1 MTTLIST
8 SSISYDL
15 TSCRLLDGLSFTIKK
30 GDRIGLIGSNGC
42 GKSTLLRLLNKELP
56 DFVGN
61 VSFASNAVVALI
73 EQHLPKRL
81 LSLSMLD
88 AVTDS
93 LPLNM
98 QQTEQWRAQ
107 ITLSNLGFDESY
119 WNQPVG
125 TLSGGQ
131 YARVLVARALILEP
145 DVLLLDEPSNHLD
158 LPTLLWLEQF
168 LKDWK
173 GTFVMVSHDQRLLDH
188 VTDST
193 WVLRDKRILS
203 FSQKCTEAREAL
215 EDKDRTD
222 AERQQ
227 AEKKEIDRIE
237 KSAHRLAIW
246 GRDFDNEGLS
256 RKAKCMEKR
265 AEGLRSTMTRLDSVD
280 PWTLS
285 LSGESMKA
293 NRLLELSEVPIT
305 AADDQAPLFEVLFQQ
320 IKSGDR
326 VAVLGKN
333 GAGKSSL
340 LKVLWANYQASQLGD
355 NGYFHPNAEV
365 GYYDQSLHQLRV
377 DHSLI
382 DSLYS
387 FYPVSQ
393 EARKMALISA
403 GFSYE
408 RHEQKIAELSG
419 GERSRLLFVGLSLA
433 KYHFLLLDEPTN
445 HLDIEGKEE
454 LASCLTQFEGGLLLV
469 SHDRELIE
477 KSCNRFWYIN
487 DGQLVEMTYLDAV
500 YETMSVSHQ
509 GNNAESCSVPIQS
522 NSIVCVDS
530 GSELPKTAHQ
540 QSKNDEEGLLERL
553 LELEELLSKDQAR
566 KAKHQ
571 KPELQV
577 KWQQEIVRIN
587 AMLEL
592 N

>member
-15 TSCRLLDGLSFTIKK
+15 TSCRLFDGLSFTIKK

-88 AVTDS
+88 AVTDN

-119 WNQPVG
+119 WNQPIG

-168 LKDWK
+168 LKDWR

-203 FSQKCTEAREAL
+203 FSQKCSEARKAL

-256 RKAKCMEKR
+256 RKAKSMEKR
-265 AEGLRSTMTRLDSVD
+265 AEGLRSTMTRLDSVE

-293 NRLLELSEVPIT
+293 NRLLELSKVPIT
-305 AADDQAPLFEVLFQQ
+305 AADDRAPLFEVLFQQ

-340 LKVLWANYQASQLGD
+340 LKVLWANYKASQLGD
-355 NGYFHPNAEV
+355 NGYFHSNAEV
-365 GYYDQSLHQLRV
+365 GYYDQSLHQLRD

-454 LASCLTQFEGGLLLV
+454 LANCLTQFEGGLLLV

-500 YETMSVSHQ
+500 YEAMSVSHQ
-509 GNNAESCSVPIQS
+509 GNNVETCSVSIQS

-530 GSELPKTAHQ
+530 GSELSKTDHQ
-540 QSKNDEEGLLERL
+540 QSQNDEEGLLERL

-571 KPELQV
+571 KPDLQV

>member
-1 MTTLIST
+1 
-8 SSISYDL
+8 
-15 TSCRLLDGLSFTIKK
+15 
-30 GDRIGLIGSNGC
+30 
-42 GKSTLLRLLNKELP
+42 
-56 DFVGN
+56 
-61 VSFASNAVVALI
+61 
-73 EQHLPKRL
+73 
-81 LSLSMLD
+81 
-88 AVTDS
+88 
-93 LPLNM
+93 
-98 QQTEQWRAQ
+98 
-107 ITLSNLGFDESY
+107 
-119 WNQPVG
+119 
-125 TLSGGQ
+125 
-131 YARVLVARALILEP
+131 
-145 DVLLLDEPSNHLD
+145 
-158 LPTLLWLEQF
+158 
-168 LKDWK
+168 
-173 GTFVMVSHDQRLLDH
+173 MVSHDQRLLDH

-203 FSQKCTEAREAL
+203 FSQKCTEARKAL

-256 RKAKCMEKR
+256 RKAKSMEKR
-265 AEGLRSTMTRLDSVD
+265 AEGLRSTMTRLDSVE

-365 GYYDQSLHQLRV
+365 GYYDQSLHQLRD

-387 FYPVSQ
+387 FYPVSE

-454 LASCLTQFEGGLLLV
+454 LVNCLTQFEGGLLLV

-500 YETMSVSHQ
+500 YEAMSV
-509 GNNAESCSVPIQS
+509 GNQVVSLEANDTAPSSVLLSISEFIENHHS
-522 NSIVCVDS
+522 N
-530 GSELPKTAHQ
+530 TTQ
-540 QSKNDEEGLLERL
+540 NDEELLLERL
-553 LELEELLSKDQAR
+553 LELEELLTQDQSR

-571 KPELQV
+571 KPDLQH
-577 KWQQEIVRIN
+577 KWQQEIETIN
-587 AMLEL
+587 MKLEL
-592 N
+592 S

>member
-15 TSCRLLDGLSFTIKK
+15 TSCRLFDGLSFTIKK

-42 GKSTLLRLLNKELP
+42 GKSTLLRLLNKDLP
-56 DFVGN
+56 DYVGS
-61 VSFASNAVVALI
+61 VSFASYAEVALI

-81 LSLSMLD
+81 LTMSMLD
-88 AVTDS
+88 AVVDN
-93 LPLNM
+93 LPLEI
-98 QQTEQWRAQ
+98 QLSEQWRAQ
-107 ITLSNLGFDESY
+107 IILSNLGFDESY
-119 WNQPVG
+119 WDQAIG

-131 YARVLVARALILEP
+131 YARVLVARALIVEP

-168 LKDWK
+168 LMDWK

-188 VTDST
+188 VTSCT
-193 WVLRDKRILS
+193 WVLRDKKLQT
-203 FSQKCTEAREAL
+203 FSQTCTQARKAL
-215 EDKDRTD
+215 EEKDRAD
-222 AERQQ
+222 AERQETEQ
-227 AEKKEIDRIE
+227 KEINRIE
-237 KSAHRLAIW
+237 KSAQRLAIW
-246 GRDFDNEGLS
+246 GRDFDNEGLA
-256 RKAKCMEKR
+256 RKAKSMEKR
-265 AEGLRSTMTRLDSVD
+265 AAGLRTTMTRLDTIE

-293 NRLLELSEVPIT
+293 NRLLELAEVPI
-305 AADDQAPLFEVLFQQ
+305 AAAQDKAPLFEVLFQQ
-320 IKSGDR
+320 VKSSDR
-326 VAVLGKN
+326 VAILGKN

-340 LKVLWANYQASQLGD
+340 LKVLWASYQASQLED
-355 NGYFHPNAEV
+355 NGYFHPQAEV
-365 GYYDQSLHQLRV
+365 GYYDQSLNQLC
-377 DHSLI
+377 DEHSLI

-393 EARKMALISA
+393 EARKIALISA

-408 RHEQKIAELSG
+408 RHDQKIAELSG

-454 LASCLTQFEGGLLLV
+454 LAECLTRFEGGLLLV

-477 KSCNRFWYIN
+477 SSCNRFWYIN

-500 YETMSVSHQ
+500 YEAMSV
-509 GNNAESCSVPIQS
+509 GNQ
-522 NSIVCVDS
+522 VDS
-530 GSELPKTAHQ
+530 LEAGGETASTVLSRSSAIENQHHEQ
-540 QSKNDEEGLLERL
+540 AQNDEELLLERL
-553 LELEELLSKDQAR
+553 LELEELLTQDKSR

-571 KPELQV
+571 KPDLQQ
-577 KWQQEIVRIN
+577 KWQKEIVSIN
-587 AMLEL
+587 AKLEL
-592 N
+592 S

>member
-15 TSCRLLDGLSFTIKK
+15 TSCRLFDGLSFTIKK

-42 GKSTLLRLLNKELP
+42 GKSTLLRLLNKDLP
-56 DFVGN
+56 DCVGN

-88 AVTDS
+88 AVTDN
-93 LPLNM
+93 LTLNM

-131 YARVLVARALILEP
+131 YARVLVARALIVEP

-168 LKDWK
+168 MMDWK

-188 VTDST
+188 VTNCT
-193 WVLRDKRILS
+193 WVLRDKKLQT
-203 FSQKCTEAREAL
+203 FSQTCTQARKAL
-215 EDKDRTD
+215 EEKDRAD
-222 AERQQ
+222 AERQE
-227 AEKKEIDRIE
+227 AEQKEINRIE
-237 KSAHRLAIW
+237 KSAQRLAIW
-246 GRDFDNEGLS
+246 GRDFDNEGLA
-256 RKAKCMEKR
+256 RKAKSMEKR
-265 AEGLRSTMTRLDSVD
+265 AAGLRTTMTRLDTIE

-293 NRLLELSEVPIT
+293 NRLLELASVPI
-305 AADDQAPLFEVLFQQ
+305 AAAQDQAPLFEVLFQQ

-326 VAVLGKN
+326 VAILGKN

-340 LKVLWANYQASQLGD
+340 LKVLWASYQASQLED
-355 NGYFHPNAEV
+355 NGYFHPQAEV
-365 GYYDQSLHQLRV
+365 GYYDQSLNQLC
-377 DHSLI
+377 DEHSLI
-382 DSLYS
+382 DSLYP

-408 RHEQKIAELSG
+408 RHDQKIAELSG

-454 LASCLTQFEGGLLLV
+454 LADCLTCFEGGLLLV

-477 KSCNRFWYIN
+477 SSCNRFWYIN

-500 YETMSVSHQ
+500 YEAMAV
-509 GNNAESCSVPIQS
+509 GNQ
-522 NSIVCVDS
+522 VDS
-530 GSELPKTAHQ
+530 LEVGGETPSTVLSRSTTSEN
-540 QSKNDEEGLLERL
+540 QSPELAQNDDELLLERL
-553 LELEELLSKDQAR
+553 LELEELLTQDQSR

-571 KPELQV
+571 KPDLQQ
-577 KWQQEIVRIN
+577 KWQLEIVSIN
-587 AMLEL
+587 AKLEL
-592 N
+592 A

>member
-8 SSISYDL
+8 SPISYDL
-15 TSCRLLDGLSFTIKK
+15 TSCRLFDGLSFTIKK

-42 GKSTLLRLLNKELP
+42 GKSTLLRLLNKDLP

-88 AVTDS
+88 AVTDN

-119 WNQPVG
+119 WNQPIG

-168 LKDWK
+168 LRDWR

-203 FSQKCTEAREAL
+203 FSQRCTEARKAL

-256 RKAKCMEKR
+256 RKAKSMEKR
-265 AEGLRSTMTRLDSVD
+265 AEGLRSTMTRLDSVE

-333 GAGKSSL
+333 GSGKSSL

-355 NGYFHPNAEV
+355 NDYFHPNAEV
-365 GYYDQSLHQLRV
+365 GYYDQSLHQLRD
-377 DHSLI
+377 DHSLL

-454 LASCLTQFEGGLLLV
+454 LANCLTQFDGGLLLV

-487 DGQLVEMTYLDAV
+487 DGQLMEMTYLDAV
-500 YETMSVSHQ
+500 YEAMSVSHQ
-509 GNNAESCSVPIQS
+509 GHNVEPCSATILS
-522 NSIVCVDS
+522 NSKACVDS
-530 GSELPKTAHQ
+530 GSELLKTDDQ
-540 QSKNDEEGLLERL
+540 QSQNDEEGLLERL
-553 LELEELLSKDQAR
+553 FELEELLSKDQAR

-571 KPELQV
+571 KPDLQV

>member
-15 TSCRLLDGLSFTIKK
+15 TSCRLFDGLSVTIKK

-42 GKSTLLRLLNKELP
+42 GKSTLLRLLNKDLP
-56 DFVGN
+56 DSIGS
-61 VSFASNAVVALI
+61 VSFASYAEVALI

-81 LSLSMLD
+81 LSMSMLD
-88 AVTDS
+88 AVIDNLS
-93 LPLNM
+93 SEIQLS
-98 QQTEQWRAQ
+98 EQWRAQ
-107 ITLSNLGFDESY
+107 IILSNLGFEENY
-119 WNQPVG
+119 WDQSID

-131 YARVLVARALILEP
+131 YARVLVARALIVEP

-168 LKDWK
+168 LMDWK

-188 VTDST
+188 VTNCT
-193 WVLRDKRILS
+193 WVLRDKKLQYFR
-203 FSQKCTEAREAL
+203 QTCTEARKAL
-215 EDKDRTD
+215 EEKDRAD
-222 AERQQ
+222 AERQEVEQ
-227 AEKKEIDRIE
+227 KEINRIE
-237 KSAHRLAIW
+237 KSAQRLAIW
-246 GRDFDNEGLS
+246 GRDFDNEGLA
-256 RKAKCMEKR
+256 RKAKSMEKR
-265 AEGLRSTMTRLDSVD
+265 AAGLRTTMTRLDTIE

-293 NRLLELSEVPIT
+293 NRLLELASVPI
-305 AADDQAPLFEVLFQQ
+305 AAAQGQAPLFEVLFQQ

-326 VAVLGKN
+326 VAILGKN

-340 LKVLWANYQASQLGD
+340 LKVLWTSYQASQLED
-355 NGYFHPNAEV
+355 NGYFHPQADV
-365 GYYDQSLHQLRV
+365 GYYDQSLNQLC
-377 DHSLI
+377 DEHSLI
-382 DSLYS
+382 DSLYP

-408 RHEQKIAELSG
+408 RHDQKIAELSG

-454 LASCLTQFEGGLLLV
+454 LAHCLTHFEGGLLLV

-477 KSCNRFWYIN
+477 SSCNRFWYIN
-487 DGQLVEMTYLDAV
+487 DEMTYLNTV
-500 YETMSVSHQ
+500 YEAMSV
-509 GNNAESCSVPIQS
+509 GNQAVSLEASEAKPSSVLLSKPKS
-522 NSIVCVDS
+522 SANHH
-530 GSELPKTAHQ
+530 SETTQ
-540 QSKNDEEGLLERL
+540 NDEELLLERL
-553 LELEELLSKDQAR
+553 LELEELLTQDQSR

-571 KPELQV
+571 KPDLQQ
-577 KWQQEIVRIN
+577 KWQQEIVSIN
-587 AMLEL
+587 MKLEL
-592 N
+592 S

>member
-15 TSCRLLDGLSFTIKK
+15 TSCRLFDGLSFTIKK

-42 GKSTLLRLLNKELP
+42 GKSTLLRLLNKDLP
-56 DFVGN
+56 DYVGS
-61 VSFASNAVVALI
+61 VSFASYAEVALI

-81 LSLSMLD
+81 LSMSMLD
-88 AVTDS
+88 SVVDN
-93 LPLNM
+93 LPTEIQLS
-98 QQTEQWRAQ
+98 EQWRAQ
-107 ITLSNLGFDESY
+107 IILSNLGFDESY
-119 WNQPVG
+119 WDQPIG

-131 YARVLVARALILEP
+131 YARVLVARALIVEP

-168 LKDWK
+168 LMDWK

-188 VTDST
+188 VTNCT
-193 WVLRDKRILS
+193 WVLRDKKLQT
-203 FSQKCTEAREAL
+203 FSQTCTQARKAL
-215 EDKDRTD
+215 EEKDRAD
-222 AERQQ
+222 AERQE
-227 AEKKEIDRIE
+227 AEQKEINRIE
-237 KSAHRLAIW
+237 KSAQRLAIW
-246 GRDFDNEGLS
+246 GRDFDNEGLA
-256 RKAKCMEKR
+256 RKAKSMEKR
-265 AEGLRSTMTRLDSVD
+265 AAGLRTSMTRLDTIE

-293 NRLLELSEVPIT
+293 NRLLELVSVPI
-305 AADDQAPLFEVLFQQ
+305 AAAQDQAPLFEVLFQQ
-320 IKSGDR
+320 VKSGDR
-326 VAVLGKN
+326 VAILGKN

-340 LKVLWANYQASQLGD
+340 LKVLWASYQASQLED
-355 NGYFHPNAEV
+355 NGYFHPQAEV
-365 GYYDQSLHQLRV
+365 GYYDQSLNQLS
-377 DHSLI
+377 DEHSLI
-382 DSLYS
+382 DSLYP

-408 RHEQKIAELSG
+408 RHDQKIAELSG

-454 LASCLTQFEGGLLLV
+454 LADCLTRFEGGLLLV

-477 KSCNRFWYIN
+477 SSCNRFWYIN

-500 YETMSVSHQ
+500 YEAMAV
-509 GNNAESCSVPIQS
+509 GNQ
-522 NSIVCVDS
+522 VDS
-530 GSELPKTAHQ
+530 IEVEGETRSTVLSRSTTSEN
-540 QSKNDEEGLLERL
+540 QSPELAQNDDELLLERL
-553 LELEELLSKDQAR
+553 LELEELLRQDQSR

-571 KPELQV
+571 KPDLQQ
-577 KWQQEIVRIN
+577 KWQQEIVSIN
-587 AMLEL
+587 AKLEL
-592 N
+592 T

>member
-15 TSCRLLDGLSFTIKK
+15 TSYRLFDGLSFTIKK

-42 GKSTLLRLLNKELP
+42 GKSTLLRLLNKDLP

-88 AVTDS
+88 AVTDN

-168 LKDWK
+168 LKDWR

-203 FSQKCTEAREAL
+203 FSQKCTEARKAL

-256 RKAKCMEKR
+256 RKAKSMEKR
-265 AEGLRSTMTRLDSVD
+265 AEGLRSTMTRLDSVE

-293 NRLLELSEVPIT
+293 NRLLELSEVPIS

-340 LKVLWANYQASQLGD
+340 LKVLWANYQACQLGD
-355 NGYFHPNAEV
+355 NDYFHPNAEV
-365 GYYDQSLHQLRV
+365 GYYDQSLHQLRD
-377 DHSLI
+377 DHSLL

-454 LASCLTQFEGGLLLV
+454 LANCLTQFEGGLLLV

-487 DGQLVEMTYLDAV
+487 EGQLVEMTYLDAV
-500 YETMSVSHQ
+500 YEAMSVSHQ
-509 GNNAESCSVPIQS
+509 GHNVEPCSASIQVLSCLKQMSS
-522 NSIVCVDS
+522 S
-530 GSELPKTAHQ
+530 
-540 QSKNDEEGLLERL
+540 
-553 LELEELLSKDQAR
+553 R
-566 KAKHQ
+566 KMMKSAF
-571 KPELQV
+571 
-577 KWQQEIVRIN
+577 
-587 AMLEL
+587 
-592 N
+592 

>member
-15 TSCRLLDGLSFTIKK
+15 TSCRLFDGLSFTIKK

-42 GKSTLLRLLNKELP
+42 GKSTLLRLLNKDLS
-56 DFVGN
+56 DYVGS
-61 VSFASNAVVALI
+61 VSFASYAEVALI

-81 LSLSMLD
+81 LTMSMLD
-88 AVTDS
+88 SVVDN
-93 LPLNM
+93 LPPEIQLS
-98 QQTEQWRAQ
+98 EQWRAQ
-107 ITLSNLGFDESY
+107 IILSNLGFDESY
-119 WNQPVG
+119 WDQPIG

-131 YARVLVARALILEP
+131 YARVLVARALIVEA

-168 LKDWK
+168 LMDWK

-188 VTDST
+188 VTNCT
-193 WVLRDKRILS
+193 WVLRDKKLQT
-203 FSQKCTEAREAL
+203 FSQTCTQARKTL
-215 EDKDRTD
+215 EEKDRAD
-222 AERQQ
+222 AERQE
-227 AEKKEIDRIE
+227 AEQKEINRIE
-237 KSAHRLAIW
+237 KSAQRLAIW
-246 GRDFDNEGLS
+246 GRDFDNEGLA
-256 RKAKCMEKR
+256 RKAKSMEKR
-265 AEGLRSTMTRLDSVD
+265 ATGLRTTMTRLDTIE

-293 NRLLELSEVPIT
+293 NRLLELASVPI
-305 AADDQAPLFEVLFQQ
+305 AAAQDQAPLFEVLFQQ
-320 IKSGDR
+320 VKSGDR
-326 VAVLGKN
+326 VAILGKN

-340 LKVLWANYQASQLGD
+340 LKVLWASYQASQLED
-355 NGYFHPNAEV
+355 NGYFHPQAEV
-365 GYYDQSLHQLRV
+365 GYYDQSLNQLC
-377 DHSLI
+377 DEHSLI
-382 DSLYS
+382 DSLYP

-408 RHEQKIAELSG
+408 RHDQKIAELSG

-454 LASCLTQFEGGLLLV
+454 LADCLTRFEGGLLLV

-477 KSCNRFWYIN
+477 SSCNRFWYIN

-500 YETMSVSHQ
+500 YDAMSV
-509 GNNAESCSVPIQS
+509 GNQVDSLEVGRVTP
-522 NSIVCVDS
+522 SIVRS
-530 GSELPKTAHQ
+530 HSSTNENQSPELAQ
-540 QSKNDEEGLLERL
+540 NDDELLLERL
-553 LELEELLSKDQAR
+553 LELEALLIQDQSR

-571 KPELQV
+571 KPDLQQ
-577 KWQQEIVRIN
+577 KWQKEIVSIN
-587 AMLEL
+587 AKLEL
-592 N
+592 S

>member
-15 TSCRLLDGLSFTIKK
+15 TSCRLFDGLSFTIKK

-42 GKSTLLRLLNKELP
+42 GKSTLLRLLNKDLP
-56 DFVGN
+56 DYIGS
-61 VSFASNAVVALI
+61 VSFASYAEVALI

-81 LSLSMLD
+81 LSMSMLD
-88 AVTDS
+88 AVIDN
-93 LPLNM
+93 LPSEIQLS
-98 QQTEQWRAQ
+98 EQWRAQ
-107 ITLSNLGFDESY
+107 IILSNLGFDESY
-119 WNQPVG
+119 WGQSIE

-131 YARVLVARALILEP
+131 YARVLVARALIVEP

-168 LKDWK
+168 LMDWK

-188 VTDST
+188 VTNCT
-193 WVLRDKRILS
+193 WVLRDKKLQY
-203 FSQKCTEAREAL
+203 FSQTCTEARKAL
-215 EDKDRTD
+215 EEKDRAD
-222 AERQQ
+222 AERQEVEQ
-227 AEKKEIDRIE
+227 KEINRIE
-237 KSAHRLAIW
+237 KSAQRLAIW
-246 GRDFDNEGLS
+246 GRDFDNEGLA
-256 RKAKCMEKR
+256 RKAKSMEKR
-265 AEGLRSTMTRLDSVD
+265 AAGLRTTMTRLDTIE

-293 NRLLELSEVPIT
+293 NRLLELASVPI
-305 AADDQAPLFEVLFQQ
+305 AAAQDQAPLFEVLFQQ
-320 IKSGDR
+320 VKSGDR
-326 VAVLGKN
+326 VAILGKN

-340 LKVLWANYQASQLGD
+340 LKVLWASYQASQLED
-355 NGYFHPNAEV
+355 NGYFHPQAEV
-365 GYYDQSLHQLRV
+365 GYYDQSLNQLC
-377 DHSLI
+377 DEHSLI
-382 DSLYS
+382 DSLYP

-408 RHEQKIAELSG
+408 RHDQKIAELSG

-454 LASCLTQFEGGLLLV
+454 LAHCLTHFEGGLLLV

-477 KSCNRFWYIN
+477 SSCNRFWYIN

-500 YETMSVSHQ
+500 YDAMSV
-509 GNNAESCSVPIQS
+509 GNQ
-522 NSIVCVDS
+522 VDNLEVGGETPGTVLS
-530 GSELPKTAHQ
+530 RSTVSENQHSELVQ
-540 QSKNDEEGLLERL
+540 NDDELLLERL
-553 LELEELLSKDQAR
+553 LELEELLTQDQSR

-571 KPELQV
+571 KPDLQQ
-577 KWQQEIVRIN
+577 KWQQEIVTIN
-587 AMLEL
+587 MKLEL
-592 N
+592 S

>member
-15 TSCRLLDGLSFTIKK
+15 TSCRLFDGLSFTIKK

-42 GKSTLLRLLNKELP
+42 GKSTLLRLLNKDLP
-56 DFVGN
+56 DCVGN

-88 AVTDS
+88 AVTDN
-93 LPLNM
+93 LTLNM

-131 YARVLVARALILEP
+131 YARVLVARALIVEP

-168 LKDWK
+168 LMDWK

-188 VTDST
+188 VTNCT
-193 WVLRDKRILS
+193 WVLRDKKLQT
-203 FSQKCTEAREAL
+203 FSQTCTQARKAL
-215 EDKDRTD
+215 EEKDRAD
-222 AERQQ
+222 AERQE
-227 AEKKEIDRIE
+227 AEQKEINRIE
-237 KSAHRLAIW
+237 KSAQRLAIW
-246 GRDFDNEGLS
+246 GRDFDNEGLA
-256 RKAKCMEKR
+256 RKAKSMEKR
-265 AEGLRSTMTRLDSVD
+265 AAGLRTTMTRLDTIE

-293 NRLLELSEVPIT
+293 NRLLELASVPI
-305 AADDQAPLFEVLFQQ
+305 AAAQDQAPLFEVLFQQ

-326 VAVLGKN
+326 VAILGKN

-340 LKVLWANYQASQLGD
+340 LKVLWASYQASQLED
-355 NGYFHPNAEV
+355 NGYFHPQAEV
-365 GYYDQSLHQLRV
+365 GYYDQSLNQLC
-377 DHSLI
+377 DEHSLI
-382 DSLYS
+382 DSLYP

-408 RHEQKIAELSG
+408 RHDQKIAELSG

-454 LASCLTQFEGGLLLV
+454 LADCLTCFEGGLLLV

-477 KSCNRFWYIN
+477 SSCNRFWYIN

-500 YETMSVSHQ
+500 YEAMAV
-509 GNNAESCSVPIQS
+509 GNQ
-522 NSIVCVDS
+522 VDS
-530 GSELPKTAHQ
+530 LEVGGETPSTVLSRSTTSEN
-540 QSKNDEEGLLERL
+540 QSPELAQNDDELLLERL
-553 LELEELLSKDQAR
+553 LELEELLTQDQSR

-571 KPELQV
+571 KPDLQQ
-577 KWQQEIVRIN
+577 KWQLEIVSIN
-587 AMLEL
+587 AKLEL
-592 N
+592 A

>member
-15 TSCRLLDGLSFTIKK
+15 TSCRLFDGLSFTIKK

-42 GKSTLLRLLNKELP
+42 GKSTLLRLLNKDLP
-56 DFVGN
+56 DSIGS
-61 VSFASNAVVALI
+61 VSFASYAEVALI

-81 LSLSMLD
+81 LSMSMLD
-88 AVTDS
+88 AVIDN
-93 LPLNM
+93 LPSEIQLS
-98 QQTEQWRAQ
+98 EQWRAQ
-107 ITLSNLGFDESY
+107 IILSNLGFDESY
-119 WNQPVG
+119 WGQSID

-131 YARVLVARALILEP
+131 YARVLVARALIVEP

-168 LKDWK
+168 LMDWK

-188 VTDST
+188 VTNCT
-193 WVLRDKRILS
+193 WVLRDKKLQN
-203 FSQKCTEAREAL
+203 FSQTCTEARKAL
-215 EDKDRTD
+215 EEKDRAD
-222 AERQQ
+222 AERQEVEQ
-227 AEKKEIDRIE
+227 KEINRIE
-237 KSAHRLAIW
+237 KSAQRLAIW
-246 GRDFDNEGLS
+246 GRDFDNEGLA
-256 RKAKCMEKR
+256 RKAKSMEKR
-265 AEGLRSTMTRLDSVD
+265 AAGLRTTMTRLDTIE

-293 NRLLELSEVPIT
+293 NRLLELASVPI
-305 AADDQAPLFEVLFQQ
+305 AAAQDQAPLFEVLFQQ

-326 VAVLGKN
+326 VAILGKN
-333 GAGKSSL
+333 GAGKSSF
-340 LKVLWANYQASQLGD
+340 LKVLWASYQASQLED
-355 NGYFHPNAEV
+355 NGYFHPQAEV
-365 GYYDQSLHQLRV
+365 GYYDQSLNQLC
-377 DHSLI
+377 DEHSLI
-382 DSLYS
+382 DSLYP

-408 RHEQKIAELSG
+408 RHDQKIAELSG

-454 LASCLTQFEGGLLLV
+454 LAHCLTHFEGGLLLV

-477 KSCNRFWYIN
+477 SSCNRFWYIN

-500 YETMSVSHQ
+500 YEAMSV
-509 GNNAESCSVPIQS
+509 GNQVVSLEASETAPSSVLLSKSEFSENHHS
-522 NSIVCVDS
+522 N
-530 GSELPKTAHQ
+530 TAQ
-540 QSKNDEEGLLERL
+540 NDEELLLERL
-553 LELEELLSKDQAR
+553 LELEELLTQDQSR

-571 KPELQV
+571 KPDLQQ
-577 KWQQEIVRIN
+577 KWQQEIVIIN
-587 AMLEL
+587 MKLEL
-592 N
+592 S

>member
-15 TSCRLLDGLSFTIKK
+15 TSCRLFDGLSFTIKK

-42 GKSTLLRLLNKELP
+42 GKSTLLRLLNRDLP
-56 DFVGN
+56 DYVGS
-61 VSFASNAVVALI
+61 VSFASYAEVALI

-81 LSLSMLD
+81 LTMSMLD
-88 AVTDS
+88 SVVDN
-93 LPLNM
+93 LPTETQLS
-98 QQTEQWRAQ
+98 EQWRAQ
-107 ITLSNLGFDESY
+107 IILSNLGFDESY
-119 WNQPVG
+119 WDQAIG

-131 YARVLVARALILEP
+131 YARVLVARALIVEP

-168 LKDWK
+168 LMDWK

-188 VTDST
+188 VTNCT
-193 WVLRDKRILS
+193 WVLRDKKLQT
-203 FSQKCTEAREAL
+203 FSQTCTQARKAL
-215 EDKDRTD
+215 EEKDRAD
-222 AERQQ
+222 AERQE
-227 AEKKEIDRIE
+227 AEQKEINRIE
-237 KSAHRLAIW
+237 KSAQRLAIW
-246 GRDFDNEGLS
+246 GRDFDNEGLA
-256 RKAKCMEKR
+256 RKAKSMEKR
-265 AEGLRSTMTRLDSVD
+265 AAGLRTTVTRLDTIE

-293 NRLLELSEVPIT
+293 NRLLELASVPI
-305 AADDQAPLFEVLFQQ
+305 AAAQDQSPLFEVLFQQ

-326 VAVLGKN
+326 VAILGKN

-340 LKVLWANYQASQLGD
+340 LKVLWASYQASQLED
-355 NGYFHPNAEV
+355 NGYFHPQAEV
-365 GYYDQSLHQLRV
+365 GYYDQSLNQLC
-377 DHSLI
+377 DEHSLI
-382 DSLYS
+382 DSLYP

-408 RHEQKIAELSG
+408 RHDQKIAELSG

-454 LASCLTQFEGGLLLV
+454 LADCLTCFEGGLLLV

-477 KSCNRFWYIN
+477 SSCNRFWYIN

-500 YETMSVSHQ
+500 YEAMAV
-509 GNNAESCSVPIQS
+509 GNQ
-522 NSIVCVDS
+522 VDS
-530 GSELPKTAHQ
+530 LEVGGETPSTVLSRSTVSENQHSELVQ
-540 QSKNDEEGLLERL
+540 NDDELLLERL
-553 LELEELLSKDQAR
+553 LELEALLTQDQSR

-571 KPELQV
+571 KPDLQQ
-577 KWQQEIVRIN
+577 KWQKEIVSIN
-587 AMLEL
+587 AKLEL
-592 N
+592 S

>member
-15 TSCRLLDGLSFTIKK
+15 TSCRLFDGLSFTIKK

-42 GKSTLLRLLNKELP
+42 GKSTLLRLLNKDLP
-56 DFVGN
+56 DYVGS
-61 VSFASNAVVALI
+61 VSFASYAEVALI

-81 LSLSMLD
+81 LSMSMLD
-88 AVTDS
+88 SVVDN
-93 LPLNM
+93 LPTEIQLS
-98 QQTEQWRAQ
+98 EQWRAQ
-107 ITLSNLGFDESY
+107 IILSNLGFDESY
-119 WNQPVG
+119 WDQPIG

-131 YARVLVARALILEP
+131 YARVLVARALIVEP

-168 LKDWK
+168 LMDWK

-188 VTDST
+188 VTNCT
-193 WVLRDKRILS
+193 WVLRDKKLQT
-203 FSQKCTEAREAL
+203 FSQTCTQARKAL
-215 EDKDRTD
+215 EEKDLAD
-222 AERQQ
+222 AERQE
-227 AEKKEIDRIE
+227 AEQKEINRIE
-237 KSAHRLAIW
+237 KSAQRLAIW
-246 GRDFDNEGLS
+246 GRDFDNEGLA
-256 RKAKCMEKR
+256 RKAKSMEKR
-265 AEGLRSTMTRLDSVD
+265 AAGLRTTMTRLDTIE

-293 NRLLELSEVPIT
+293 NRLLELAEVPI
-305 AADDQAPLFEVLFQQ
+305 AAAQDQAPLFEVLFQQ
-320 IKSGDR
+320 VKSGDR
-326 VAVLGKN
+326 VAILGKN

-340 LKVLWANYQASQLGD
+340 LKVLWASYQASQLED
-355 NGYFHPNAEV
+355 NGYFHPQAEV
-365 GYYDQSLHQLRV
+365 GYYDQSLNQLC
-377 DHSLI
+377 DEHSLI
-382 DSLYS
+382 DSLYP

-408 RHEQKIAELSG
+408 RHDQKIAELSG

-454 LASCLTQFEGGLLLV
+454 LADCLTRFEGGLLLV

-477 KSCNRFWYIN
+477 SSCNRFWYIN

-500 YETMSVSHQ
+500 YEAMSV
-509 GNNAESCSVPIQS
+509 GNQ
-522 NSIVCVDS
+522 VDS
-530 GSELPKTAHQ
+530 LEAGGETPSTVRSRSSAIENQHHEQAQ
-540 QSKNDEEGLLERL
+540 NDEELLLERL
-553 LELEELLSKDQAR
+553 LELEELLTQDQSR

-571 KPELQV
+571 KPDLQQ
-577 KWQQEIVRIN
+577 KWQLEIVSIN
-587 AMLEL
+587 AKLEL

>member
-15 TSCRLLDGLSFTIKK
+15 TSCRLFDGLSFTIKK

-61 VSFASNAVVALI
+61 VSFASNAVIALI

-88 AVTDS
+88 AVTDN

-119 WNQPVG
+119 WNQPIG

-168 LKDWK
+168 LKDWR

-203 FSQKCTEAREAL
+203 FSQKCTEARKAL

-256 RKAKCMEKR
+256 RKAKSMEKR
-265 AEGLRSTMTRLDSVD
+265 AEGLRSTMTHLDSVE

-355 NGYFHPNAEV
+355 NGYFHPQAEV
-365 GYYDQSLHQLRV
+365 GYYDQSLHQLRD

-454 LASCLTQFEGGLLLV
+454 LANCLTQFEGGLLLV

-477 KSCNRFWYIN
+477 KSCNRFWYIK
-487 DGQLVEMTYLDAV
+487 DGQLVEMTYLDTV
-500 YETMSVSHQ
+500 YEAMSVSHQ
-509 GNNAESCSVPIQS
+509 GNNAASCSASIES

-530 GSELPKTAHQ
+530 GSELFKTDHQ
-540 QSKNDEEGLLERL
+540 QSQNEEERLLERL

-571 KPELQV
+571 KPDLQV

-587 AMLEL
+587 AILEL

>member
-15 TSCRLLDGLSFTIKK
+15 TSCRLFDGLSFTIKK

-42 GKSTLLRLLNKELP
+42 GKSTLLRLLNKDLP
-56 DFVGN
+56 DSIGS
-61 VSFASNAVVALI
+61 VSFASYAEVALI

-81 LSLSMLD
+81 LSMSMLD
-88 AVTDS
+88 AVIDN
-93 LPLNM
+93 LPSEIQLS
-98 QQTEQWRAQ
+98 EQWRAQ
-107 ITLSNLGFDESY
+107 IILSNLGFDESY
-119 WNQPVG
+119 WGQSID

-131 YARVLVARALILEP
+131 YARVLVARALIVEP

-168 LKDWK
+168 LMDWK

-188 VTDST
+188 VTNCT
-193 WVLRDKRILS
+193 WVLRDKKLQN
-203 FSQKCTEAREAL
+203 FSQTCTEARKAL
-215 EDKDRTD
+215 EEKDRAD
-222 AERQQ
+222 AERQEVEQ
-227 AEKKEIDRIE
+227 KEINRIE
-237 KSAHRLAIW
+237 KSAQRLAIW
-246 GRDFDNEGLS
+246 GRDFDNEGLA
-256 RKAKCMEKR
+256 RKAKSMEKR
-265 AEGLRSTMTRLDSVD
+265 AAGLRTTMTRLDTIE

-293 NRLLELSEVPIT
+293 NRLLELASVPI
-305 AADDQAPLFEVLFQQ
+305 AAAQEQAPLFEVLFQQ
-320 IKSGDR
+320 VKSGDR
-326 VAVLGKN
+326 VAILGKN

-340 LKVLWANYQASQLGD
+340 LKVLWASYQASQLED
-355 NGYFHPNAEV
+355 NGYFHPQAEV
-365 GYYDQSLHQLRV
+365 GYYDQSLNQLC
-377 DHSLI
+377 DEHSLI
-382 DSLYS
+382 DSLYP

-408 RHEQKIAELSG
+408 RHDQKIAELSG

-454 LASCLTQFEGGLLLV
+454 LAHCLTHFEGGLLLV

-477 KSCNRFWYIN
+477 SSCNRFWYIN

-500 YETMSVSHQ
+500 YEAMSV
-509 GNNAESCSVPIQS
+509 GNQVVSLEASETAPSSVLLS
-522 NSIVCVDS
+522 NPEA
-530 GSELPKTAHQ
+530 SENCNSETAQ
-540 QSKNDEEGLLERL
+540 NDDELLLERL
-553 LELEELLSKDQAR
+553 LELEELLTQDQSR

-571 KPELQV
+571 KPDLQQ
-577 KWQQEIVRIN
+577 KWQQEIVTIN
-587 AMLEL
+587 MKLEL
-592 N
+592 S

>member
-15 TSCRLLDGLSFTIKK
+15 TSCRLFDGLSFTIKK

-42 GKSTLLRLLNKELP
+42 GKSTLLRLLNKDLP
-56 DFVGN
+56 DYVGS
-61 VSFASNAVVALI
+61 VSFASYTEVALI

-81 LSLSMLD
+81 LSMSMLD
-88 AVTDS
+88 AVIDN
-93 LPLNM
+93 LPSEIQLS
-98 QQTEQWRAQ
+98 EQWRAQ
-107 ITLSNLGFDESY
+107 IILSNLGFNESY
-119 WNQPVG
+119 WEQSID

-131 YARVLVARALILEP
+131 YARVLVARALIIEP

-168 LKDWK
+168 LMDWK

-188 VTDST
+188 VTNCT
-193 WVLRDKRILS
+193 WVLRDKKLQN
-203 FSQKCTEAREAL
+203 FSQTCTEARKAL
-215 EDKDRTD
+215 EEKDRAD
-222 AERQQ
+222 AERQEVEQ
-227 AEKKEIDRIE
+227 KEINRIE
-237 KSAHRLAIW
+237 KSAQRLAIW
-246 GRDFDNEGLS
+246 GRDFDNEGLA
-256 RKAKCMEKR
+256 RKAKSMEKR
-265 AEGLRSTMTRLDSVD
+265 AAGLRTTMTRLDTIE

-293 NRLLELSEVPIT
+293 NRLLELASVPI
-305 AADDQAPLFEVLFQQ
+305 AAAQDQAPLFEVLFQQ
-320 IKSGDR
+320 VKSGDR
-326 VAVLGKN
+326 VAILGKN

-340 LKVLWANYQASQLGD
+340 LKVLWASYQASQLEG
-355 NGYFHPNAEV
+355 NGYFHPQVEV
-365 GYYDQSLHQLRV
+365 GYYDQSLNQLC
-377 DHSLI
+377 DGHSLI
-382 DSLYS
+382 DSLYP

-408 RHEQKIAELSG
+408 RHDQKIAELSG

-454 LASCLTQFEGGLLLV
+454 LAHCLTHFEGGLLLV

-477 KSCNRFWYIN
+477 SSCNRFWYIN

-500 YETMSVSHQ
+500 YEAMSV
-509 GNNAESCSVPIQS
+509 GNQVVSLEASETAPSSVLLS
-522 NSIVCVDS
+522 NPEA
-530 GSELPKTAHQ
+530 SENYNSETAQ
-540 QSKNDEEGLLERL
+540 NDDELLLERL
-553 LELEELLSKDQAR
+553 LELEELLTQDQSR

-571 KPELQV
+571 KPDLQQ
-577 KWQQEIVRIN
+577 KWQQEIVTIN
-587 AMLEL
+587 MKLEL
-592 N
+592 S

>member
-15 TSCRLLDGLSFTIKK
+15 TSCRLFDGLSFTIKK

-42 GKSTLLRLLNKELP
+42 GKSTLLRLLNKDLP
-56 DFVGN
+56 DCVGN

-81 LSLSMLD
+81 LSFSMLD
-88 AVTDS
+88 AVTDN

-168 LKDWK
+168 LKDWR
-173 GTFVMVSHDQRLLDH
+173 GTFVMVSHDQRLLDY

-193 WVLRDKRILS
+193 WVLRDKRVLT
-203 FSQKCTEAREAL
+203 FSQKCTEARKAL

-237 KSAHRLAIW
+237 KSAHRLTIW

-256 RKAKCMEKR
+256 RKAKSMEKR
-265 AEGLRSTMTRLDSVD
+265 AEGLRSTMTRLDSVE

-285 LSGESMKA
+285 LSGEPMKA
-293 NRLLELSEVPIT
+293 NRILELSEVPIT

-340 LKVLWANYQASQLGD
+340 LKALWANYQASQLGD

-365 GYYDQSLHQLRV
+365 GYYDQSLHQLRD

-403 GFSYE
+403 GFPYE

-433 KYHFLLLDEPTN
+433 KYHFLLVDEPTN

-454 LASCLTQFEGGLLLV
+454 LANCLTQFEGGLLLV

-487 DGQLVEMTYLDAV
+487 DGQLMEMTYLDAV
-500 YETMSVSHQ
+500 YEAMSVIHQ
-509 GNNAESCSVPIQS
+509 GKNAESCSASIES

-530 GSELPKTAHQ
+530 GSERPKTDDQ
-540 QSKNDEEGLLERL
+540 QSQTNEEGLLERL

-571 KPELQV
+571 KSDLQV

>member
-15 TSCRLLDGLSFTIKK
+15 TSCRLFDGLSFTIKK

-42 GKSTLLRLLNKELP
+42 GKSTLLRLLNKDLP
-56 DFVGN
+56 DYVGS
-61 VSFASNAVVALI
+61 VSFASYAEVALI

-81 LSLSMLD
+81 LTMSMLD
-88 AVTDS
+88 SVVDN
-93 LPLNM
+93 LPPEIQLS
-98 QQTEQWRAQ
+98 EQWRAQ
-107 ITLSNLGFDESY
+107 IILSNLGFDESY
-119 WNQPVG
+119 WDQPIG

-131 YARVLVARALILEP
+131 YARVLVARALIIEP

-168 LKDWK
+168 LMDWK

-188 VTDST
+188 VTNCT
-193 WVLRDKRILS
+193 WVLRDKKLQT
-203 FSQKCTEAREAL
+203 FSQTCTQARKAL
-215 EDKDRTD
+215 EEKDRAD
-222 AERQQ
+222 AERQE
-227 AEKKEIDRIE
+227 AEQKEINRIE
-237 KSAHRLAIW
+237 KSAQRLAIW
-246 GRDFDNEGLS
+246 GRDFDNEGLA
-256 RKAKCMEKR
+256 RKAKSMEKR
-265 AEGLRSTMTRLDSVD
+265 AAGLRTTMTRLDTIE

-293 NRLLELSEVPIT
+293 NRLLELASVPI
-305 AADDQAPLFEVLFQQ
+305 AAAQDQAPLFEVLFQQ

-326 VAVLGKN
+326 VAILGKN

-340 LKVLWANYQASQLGD
+340 LKVLWTSYQASQLED
-355 NGYFHPNAEV
+355 NGYFHPQVEV
-365 GYYDQSLHQLRV
+365 GYYDQSLNQLC
-377 DHSLI
+377 DEHSLI

-408 RHEQKIAELSG
+408 RHDQKIAELSG

-454 LASCLTQFEGGLLLV
+454 LAECLTRFEGGLLLV

-477 KSCNRFWYIN
+477 SSCNRFWYIN

-500 YETMSVSHQ
+500 YDAMSV
-509 GNNAESCSVPIQS
+509 GNQ
-522 NSIVCVDS
+522 VDS
-530 GSELPKTAHQ
+530 LEAGGETLSTVLLRSSTTENQHSELVQ
-540 QSKNDEEGLLERL
+540 NDDELLLERL
-553 LELEELLSKDQAR
+553 LELEALLTQDQAR

-571 KPELQV
+571 KPDLQQ
-577 KWQQEIVRIN
+577 KWQKEIVSIN
-587 AMLEL
+587 AKLEL
-592 N
+592 S

>member
-15 TSCRLLDGLSFTIKK
+15 TSCRLFDGLSFTIKK

-42 GKSTLLRLLNKELP
+42 GKSTLLRLLNKDLP
-56 DFVGN
+56 DYVGS
-61 VSFASNAVVALI
+61 VSFASYAEVALI

-81 LSLSMLD
+81 LSMSMLD
-88 AVTDS
+88 AVIDN
-93 LPLNM
+93 LPSEIQLS
-98 QQTEQWRAQ
+98 EQWRAQ
-107 ITLSNLGFDESY
+107 IILSNLGFNESY
-119 WNQPVG
+119 WEQSID

-131 YARVLVARALILEP
+131 YARVLVARALIIEP

-168 LKDWK
+168 LMDWK

-188 VTDST
+188 VTNCT
-193 WVLRDKRILS
+193 WVLRDKKLQN
-203 FSQKCTEAREAL
+203 FSQTCTEARKAL
-215 EDKDRTD
+215 EEKDRAD
-222 AERQQ
+222 AERQEVEQ
-227 AEKKEIDRIE
+227 KEINRIE
-237 KSAHRLAIW
+237 KSAQRLAIW
-246 GRDFDNEGLS
+246 GRDFDNEGLA
-256 RKAKCMEKR
+256 RKAKSMEKR
-265 AEGLRSTMTRLDSVD
+265 AAGLRTTMTRLDTIE

-293 NRLLELSEVPIT
+293 NRLLELASVPI
-305 AADDQAPLFEVLFQQ
+305 AAAQDQAPLFEVLFQQ
-320 IKSGDR
+320 VKSGDR
-326 VAVLGKN
+326 VAILGKN

-340 LKVLWANYQASQLGD
+340 LKVLWASYQASQLEG
-355 NGYFHPNAEV
+355 NGYFHPQVEV
-365 GYYDQSLHQLRV
+365 GYYDQSLNQLC
-377 DHSLI
+377 DGHSLI
-382 DSLYS
+382 DSLYP

-408 RHEQKIAELSG
+408 RHDQKIAELSG

-454 LASCLTQFEGGLLLV
+454 LAHCLTHFEGGLLLV

-477 KSCNRFWYIN
+477 SSCNRFWYIN

-500 YETMSVSHQ
+500 YEAMSV
-509 GNNAESCSVPIQS
+509 GNQVVSLEASETAPSSVLLS
-522 NSIVCVDS
+522 NPEA
-530 GSELPKTAHQ
+530 SENYNSETAQ
-540 QSKNDEEGLLERL
+540 NDDELLLERL
-553 LELEELLSKDQAR
+553 LELEELLTQDQSR

-571 KPELQV
+571 KPDLQQ
-577 KWQQEIVRIN
+577 KWQQEIVTIN
-587 AMLEL
+587 MKLEL
-592 N
+592 S

>member
-15 TSCRLLDGLSFTIKK
+15 TSCRLFDGLSFTIKK

-42 GKSTLLRLLNKELP
+42 GKSTLLRLLNKDLP
-56 DFVGN
+56 DSIGS
-61 VSFASNAVVALI
+61 VSFASYTEVALI

-81 LSLSMLD
+81 LSMSMLD
-88 AVTDS
+88 AVIDN
-93 LPLNM
+93 LPSEIQLS
-98 QQTEQWRAQ
+98 EQWRAQ
-107 ITLSNLGFDESY
+107 IILSNLGFDESY
-119 WNQPVG
+119 WGQSIN

-131 YARVLVARALILEP
+131 YARVLVARALIVEP

-168 LKDWK
+168 LMDWK

-188 VTDST
+188 VTNCT
-193 WVLRDKRILS
+193 WVLRDKKLQN
-203 FSQKCTEAREAL
+203 FSQTCTEARKAL
-215 EDKDRTD
+215 EEKDRAD
-222 AERQQ
+222 AERQEVEQ
-227 AEKKEIDRIE
+227 KEINRIE
-237 KSAHRLAIW
+237 KSAQRLAIW
-246 GRDFDNEGLS
+246 GRDFDNEGLA
-256 RKAKCMEKR
+256 RKAKSMEKR
-265 AEGLRSTMTRLDSVD
+265 AAGLRTTMTRLDTIE

-293 NRLLELSEVPIT
+293 NRLLELASVPI
-305 AADDQAPLFEVLFQQ
+305 AAAQDQAPLFDVLFQQ
-320 IKSGDR
+320 VKSGDR
-326 VAVLGKN
+326 VAILGKN

-340 LKVLWANYQASQLGD
+340 LKVLWASYQASQLED
-355 NGYFHPNAEV
+355 NGYFHLQAEV
-365 GYYDQSLHQLRV
+365 GYYDQSLNQLC
-377 DHSLI
+377 DEHSLI
-382 DSLYS
+382 DSLYP

-454 LASCLTQFEGGLLLV
+454 LAHCLTHFEGGLLLV

-477 KSCNRFWYIN
+477 GSCNRFWYIN

-500 YETMSVSHQ
+500 YDAMSV
-509 GNNAESCSVPIQS
+509 GNQ
-522 NSIVCVDS
+522 VDNLEVGGETPS
-530 GSELPKTAHQ
+530 TVLSRSTVSENQHSELFQ
-540 QSKNDEEGLLERL
+540 NDDELLLERL
-553 LELEELLSKDQAR
+553 LELEELLTQDQSR

-571 KPELQV
+571 KPDLQQ
-577 KWQQEIVRIN
+577 KWQQEIVSIN
-587 AMLEL
+587 AKLEL
-592 N
+592 T